1 MPSEDRLRSLAQIN
15 DHLQAVGSLEEHINR
30 ILEKQVKQVPE
41 RQRGRIEVLEV
52 GFGYGRVLLELS
64 WLFRDREVGFH
75 GVDLNRYVDGPE
87 QLRAIAET
95 YGIVP
100 ADELPAARMP
110 TLHFYD
116 ATRLKFADESFDFVY
131 SAVTVRFMHDK
142 ALFIEEVSRVLRPG
156 GTAILH
162 IGESNWDYPH
172 GLASDDR
179 VLTPFTSRLV
189 LRHGRELIPLGDYLQ
204 LFVGG
209 PFVFR
214 LTPETRCILV
224 LEKLG
229 SGSLSLGLRFNEQL
243 SASGRS
249 LPLRDRHGEIR
260 GGYRTV
266 YDVSPERYQELVD
279 REILQAISIRP
290 G

>member
-1 MPSEDRLRSLAQIN
+1 MPREDRLRSLAHIN
-15 DHLQAVGSLEEHINR
+15 HHLQAVGSLEEHISR
-30 ILEKQVKQVPE
+30 LLEKQD
-41 RQRGRIEVLEV
+41 GRVEALEV

-64 WLFRDREVGFH
+64 WLFRDCDVGFH

-87 QLRAIAET
+87 QLRAIART
-95 YGIVP
+95 YGIIP
-100 ADELPAARMP
+100 AEELAEARMP
-110 TLHFYD
+110 ALHFYD

-131 SAVTVRFMHDK
+131 SAITVRFMRDK
-142 ALFIEEVSRVLRPG
+142 ALFIEEVSRVLRQG

-189 LRHGRELIPLGDYLQ
+189 LRHDRELIPLADYLQ
-204 LFVGG
+204 LFAAG
-209 PFVFR
+209 PFAFR
-214 LTPETRCILV
+214 LTPESRCIL
-224 LEKLG
+224 LLDKLG
-229 SGSLSLGLRFNEQL
+229 SGSLSLGLRLNEQL
-243 SASGRS
+243 SDSGRRV
-249 LPLRDRHGEIR
+249 PLRNRHGEVL

-266 YDVSPERYQELVD
+266 YDVSPQRYQELVD
-279 REILQAISIRP
+279 RGVLRAMPTRS

>member
-15 DHLQAVGSLEEHINR
+15 HSLRVVGSLDEHIR
-30 ILEKQVKQVPE
+30 HLLEKQP
-41 RQRGRIEVLEV
+41 GRIEVLEV

-87 QLRAIAET
+87 QLRAIAES
-95 YGIVP
+95 YGIIP
-100 ADELPAARMP
+100 ADELPAAHMP

-131 SAVTVRFMHDK
+131 SAITVRFMHDK
-142 ALFIEEVSRVLRPG
+142 ASFIEEVSRVLRPG

-172 GLASDDR
+172 GMASDDSI
-179 VLTPFTSRLV
+179 LTPFTSRLV
-189 LRHGRELIPLGDYLQ
+189 LRHDRELIPLADYLQ
-204 LFVGG
+204 LFAGG
-209 PFVFR
+209 PFAFR
-214 LTPETRCILV
+214 LTPETRCIL
-224 LEKLG
+224 LMEKLG

-249 LPLRDRHGEIR
+249 LPLRNRHGEVR

-266 YDVSPERYQELVD
+266 YDVSSERYQELLD
-279 REILQAISIRP
+279 RAILQPMSTGA

>member
-1 MPSEDRLRSLAQIN
+1 MPSEDRLRSLALIN
-15 DHLQAVGSLEEHINR
+15 DHLQAVGSLEEHISR
-30 ILEKQVKQVPE
+30 VLEKQG
-41 RQRGRIEVLEV
+41 GRIEVLEV

-64 WLFRDREVGFH
+64 GLFRDREVGFH

-95 YGIVP
+95 YGIIP
-100 ADELPAARMP
+100 ADELPTARMP
-110 TLHFYD
+110 TLHYYD

-189 LRHGRELIPLGDYLQ
+189 LRHDRELIPLADYLQ
-204 LFVGG
+204 LFAGG
-209 PFVFR
+209 SFAFR
-214 LTPETRCILV
+214 LTPETRCIL
-224 LEKLG
+224 LMEKLG
-229 SGSLSLGLRFNEQL
+229 SGSLSLGLHFNEQL

-249 LPLRDRHGEIR
+249 LPLRNRHGEVR

-279 REILQAISIRP
+279 REILQAISTRP

>member
-1 MPSEDRLRSLAQIN
+1 MPSKDKSRSLAHIN
-15 DHLQAVGSLEEHINR
+15 NHLRAVGSLDEHIHR
-30 ILEKQVKQVPE
+30 LLEKQS
-41 RQRGRIEVLEV
+41 GRVEVLEV

-95 YGIVP
+95 YGIIP
-100 ADELPAARMP
+100 ADEVPAARMP
-110 TLHFYD
+110 ALHYYD
-116 ATRLKFADESFDFVY
+116 ATRLKFADESIDLVY

-162 IGESNWDYPH
+162 IGEANWDYPH
-172 GLASDDR
+172 GLATDDR
-179 VLTPFTSRLV
+179 VLTPFTSRMV
-189 LRHGRELIPLGDYLQ
+189 LRHDRELIPVADYLQ
-204 LFVGG
+204 LFAGG

-214 LTPETRCILV
+214 LTPESRCILL
-224 LEKLG
+224 LEKRG
-229 SGSLSLGLRFNEQL
+229 SGSLSLGLHFNEQL

-249 LPLRDRHGEIR
+249 LPLRDRHGQVR

-266 YDVSPERYQELVD
+266 YDVSPQHYQDLLD
-279 REILQAISIRP
+279 RGILRAIPTRP

>member
-1 MPSEDRLRSLAQIN
+1 MPSEDRLRSLAEIN
-15 DHLQAVGSLEEHINR
+15 DHLQAVGNLEEHIGR
-30 ILEKQVKQVPE
+30 LLEMQP
-41 RQRGRIEVLEV
+41 GRVEVLEV

-75 GVDLNRYVDGPE
+75 GVDLNRYVEGPE
-87 QLRAIAET
+87 QLRAIAGT
-95 YGIVP
+95 YEIIP
-100 ADELPAARMP
+100 AEELAAARMP
-110 TLHFYD
+110 ALHFYD

-131 SAVTVRFMHDK
+131 SAITVRFMHDK
-142 ALFIEEVSRVLRPG
+142 ALFIEEVSRGLRPG

-189 LRHGRELIPLGDYLQ
+189 LRHDRELIPLADYLQ
-204 LFVGG
+204 LFAGG

-214 LTPETRCILV
+214 LTPETRCILL
-224 LEKLG
+224 LEKLS

-249 LPLRDRHGEIR
+249 LPLRGRNGEVR

-266 YDVSPERYQELVD
+266 YDVSPERYQELVG
-279 REILQAISIRP
+279 RGILQAMPAGS

>member
-1 MPSEDRLRSLAQIN
+1 MPSEDRLRSLARIN
-15 DHLQAVGSLEEHINR
+15 HSLRAVGSLDGHINR
-30 ILEKQVKQVPE
+30 LLDK
-41 RQRGRIEVLEV
+41 QRGRVEVLEV

-64 WLFRDREVGFH
+64 WLFRDRDVGFH

-95 YGIVP
+95 YGIIP
-100 ADELPAARMP
+100 GEELATARMP
-110 TLHFYD
+110 ALDYYD
-116 ATRLKFADESFDFVY
+116 ATRLTFADESLDFVY
-131 SAVTVRFMHDK
+131 SAITVRFMRDK

-162 IGESNWDYPH
+162 LGESNWDYPH
-172 GLASDDR
+172 GVASDDR
-179 VLTPFTSRLV
+179 VLTPFTSRIV
-189 LRHGRELIPLGDYLQ
+189 LRHDRELIPLGDYLQ
-204 LFVGG
+204 LFEGG
-209 PFVFR
+209 QFVFR
-214 LTPETRCILV
+214 LTPESRCIL
-224 LEKLG
+224 LMEKLG

-249 LPLRDRHGEIR
+249 VPLRNRNGEVL

-266 YDVSPERYQELVD
+266 YDVSPERYQELLD
-279 REILQAISIRP
+279 REILQPVSTDP

>member
-1 MPSEDRLRSLAQIN
+1 MPSEDRLRSLAHIN
-15 DHLQAVGSLEEHINR
+15 DHLRAVGCLDGHISR
-30 ILEKQVKQVPE
+30 LLEKQQ
-41 RQRGRIEVLEV
+41 GRVDVLEV

-75 GVDLNRYVDGPE
+75 GVDLNRYVDGPD
-87 QLRAIAET
+87 QLRAIART
-95 YGIVP
+95 YRIIP
-100 ADELPAARMP
+100 DEKLPAARMP
-110 TLHFYD
+110 ALHFYD
-116 ATRLKFADESFDFVY
+116 ATRLRFADESFDFVY
-131 SAVTVRFMHDK
+131 SAITVRFMHDK

-189 LRHGRELIPLGDYLQ
+189 LRHDRELIPLADYLQ
-204 LFVGG
+204 LFAGG

-214 LTPETRCILV
+214 LTPETRCIL
-224 LEKLG
+224 LMEKLS
-229 SGSLSLGLRFNEQL
+229 SGSLSLGLHLNEQL

-249 LPLRDRHGEIR
+249 LPLRNRHGEVL

-266 YDVSPERYQELVD
+266 YDVSPECHRELVD
-279 REILQAISIRP
+279 RGILRAVPTRF

>member
-1 MPSEDRLRSLAQIN
+1 MPTKDKFRSLAHIN
-15 DHLQAVGSLEEHINR
+15 HHLRAVGGLDEHIHR
-30 ILEKQVKQVPE
+30 LLEKQPSPV
-41 RQRGRIEVLEV
+41 EVLEV

-64 WLFRDREVGFH
+64 RLFRDREVGFH

-87 QLRAIAET
+87 QLRVIAQT
-95 YGIVP
+95 YGIIP
-100 ADELPAARMP
+100 AEELLTTRMP
-110 TLHFYD
+110 ALDYYD
-116 ATRLKFADESFDFVY
+116 ATRLRFADESMDFVY
-131 SAVTVRFMHDK
+131 SVITVRFMHDK

-156 GTAILH
+156 GTAVLH
-162 IGESNWDYPH
+162 IGEANWDYPH

-179 VLTPFTSRLV
+179 VLTPFTSRMV
-189 LRHGRELIPLGDYLQ
+189 LRHDRELIPLADYLR
-204 LFVGG
+204 LFAGG

-214 LTPETRCILV
+214 LTPESRCILL

-229 SGSLSLGLRFNEQL
+229 CGSLSLGLHFNEQL

-249 LPLRDRHGEIR
+249 LPLRDRYGEVR

-279 REILQAISIRP
+279 REILQPLSTRS

>member
-1 MPSEDRLRSLAQIN
+1 MPSEDRLRSLAHIN
-15 DHLQAVGSLEEHINR
+15 YHLRAVGTLEEHIHG
-30 ILEKQVKQVPE
+30 LLTT
-41 RQRGRIEVLEV
+41 QRRRVEVLEV
-52 GFGYGRVLLELS
+52 GFGYGRALLELS
-64 WLFRDREVGFH
+64 WLFHNREVGFH

-95 YGIVP
+95 YGIIPSEELANAQMP
-100 ADELPAARMP
+100 A
-110 TLHFYD
+110 LHYYD
-116 ATRLKFADESFDFVY
+116 ATQLQFADESLDFVY
-131 SAVTVRFMHDK
+131 TAITVRFMRDK

-162 IGESNWDYPH
+162 IGEANWDYPH

-179 VLTPFTSRLV
+179 VLTPFTSRMV
-189 LRHGRELIPLGDYLQ
+189 LRHGRELIPLADYLR
-204 LFVGG
+204 LFEGG

-214 LTPETRCILV
+214 LTPATRCILL
-224 LEKLG
+224 LEKRG
-229 SGSLSLGLRFNEQL
+229 SGSLSLGLHFNEQF

-249 LPLRDRHGEIR
+249 LPLRDRHGEVR

-266 YDVSPERYQELVD
+266 YDVSSERYQDLLD
-279 REILQAISIRP
+279 RKILQALPTGP

>member
-1 MPSEDRLRSLAQIN
+1 MPSKDRLRSLARIN
-15 DHLQAVGSLEEHINR
+15 HSLRAVGSLDEHISR
-30 ILEKQVKQVPE
+30 LLEQ
-41 RQRGRIEVLEV
+41 QRGRLEVLEV

-95 YGIVP
+95 YGIIP
-100 ADELPAARMP
+100 SEDLPTARMP
-110 TLHFYD
+110 ALDYYD
-116 ATRLKFADESFDFVY
+116 ATRLRFADESLDFVF
-131 SAVTVRFMHDK
+131 SAITVRFMRDK

-172 GLASDDR
+172 GVASDDR
-179 VLTPFTSRLV
+179 VLTPFTSRIV
-189 LRHGRELIPLGDYLQ
+189 LRHDRELVPLADYLQ
-204 LFVGG
+204 LFAGG
-209 PFVFR
+209 PFVFQ
-214 LTPETRCILV
+214 LTPKSRCILQMD
-224 LEKLG
+224 KLG
-229 SGSLSLGLRFNEQL
+229 PGSLSLGLRLNEQL

-249 LPLRDRHGEIR
+249 IPLRNRHGEVL

-266 YDVSPERYQELVD
+266 YDVSSERFQELLD
-279 REILQAISIRP
+279 REILQPMSTGAS
-290 G
+290 